1 QIETSLS
8 HIILSRGVRANT
20 LDSIFSFS
28 HHKPQT
34 NTSSSAAAIEPLGS
48 SVYLRQRDLLQKF
61 SNENKIGARLCFPTL
76 GSHTPLP
83 SHAAALKTTKQY
95 RGVRQRHCGK
105 WVAEIRLPQNRMQV
119 WLGTYDS
126 AEDATYAYDHAA
138 YKLR

>member
-1 QIETSLS
+1 S
-8 HIILSRGVRANT
+8 VA
-20 LDSIFSFS
+20 
-28 HHKPQT
+28 
-34 NTSSSAAAIEPLGS
+34 SSSS
-48 SVYLRQRDLLQKF
+48 S
-61 SNENKIGARLCFPTL
+61 FPNTHHRHA
-76 GSHTPLP
+76 SSSFP
-83 SHAAALKTTKQY
+83 AAALKTTKQY